1 MGVEEYQSRWA
12 YARCAGLTKEES
24 DAVFFVSSGRPRKV
38 PLYEKFCGA
47 CPIVNFCL
55 SYAIIYEE
63 EGTWGGMTKTQRDQL
78 GRDDEERE
86 TIRQALIAE
95 AKHQG
100 WYVERLPVE
109 KLIQIAMRR
118 QEVREIEVL
127 IEVPE
132 FDLFE
137 LAEFDL
143 FAGPQQ
149 FYSQPEYTE
158 QIQSKPDTPE
168 VQLQVAAL
176 HQDSDNGQYVDSSV
190 SLFGFPSALPDS
202 YQNSMQLL
210 GN

>member
-12 YARCAGLTKEES
+12 YARCAGLTKAES

-55 SYAIIYEE
+55 SYAIIYDE
-63 EGTWGGMTKTQRDQL
+63 EGTWGGMTKTQRDLL
-78 GRDDEERE
+78 GPEVKE
-86 TIRQALIAE
+86 ALIQE

-100 WYVERLPVE
+100 WYVERIPVE
-109 KLIQIAMRR
+109 KLIEVARVR
-118 QEVREIEVL
+118 QTQREAEVL
-127 IEVPE
+127 VEVPE

-149 FYSQPEYTE
+149 FRSEPEYVE
-158 QIQSKPDTPE
+158 QTPLVQHKPS
-168 VQLQVAAL
+168 VQLPAAVHL
-176 HQDSDNGQYVDSSV
+176 QDYDNDQYEDSSV
-190 SLFGFPSALPDS
+190 SLFGFPSVVLDN
-202 YQNSMQLL
+202 YQNNMQLL
-210 GN
+210 DN